1 MKNQNNRIV
10 LPHRKGKIVQIKG
23 CKKYCFVRLV
33 DEEEINSDYQID
45 AFSPLECVDK
55 SGVKKLKEGM
65 LVEYDLVIHSKGYE
79 AENARVLV
87 EA

>member
-1 MKNQNNRIV
+1 MKNQNNRVV
-10 LPHRKGKIVQIKG
+10 LTHRKGVIVQIKG

-33 DEEEINSDYQID
+33 DEEEINSEYHID
-45 AFSPLECVDK
+45 AFTPLGSVDK

-65 LVEYDLVIHSKGYE
+65 FVEYDLAIHSKGYD
-79 AENARVLV
+79 AENVRVLT